1 MKKLHFS
8 FFFLLLVATIIS
20 CKKDTVAD
28 DASQNPTSTTAQYS
42 ITCPSNPT
50 TTGTYTALVPLTTA
64 NTVSITIN
72 VTKIG
77 TYDVTTTNNGVTFT
91 ASGSFTAVG
100 ANTLLLKGAGTPT
113 SQGLYNYSITSSNG
127 VVCLFYINYGVIFN
141 TCNVANNTS
150 VANAGG
156 LGANVYTSVSGFG
169 SGGNYTIN
177 TTSNSNENLTIRF
190 IGDNAPVPG
199 NYTST
204 GGYFPSDATNV
215 AVFHGLFP
223 QTIVMK
229 QNFLVNVALVNGK
242 TQITYCSCNFFNPY
256 GAFTITISG
265 KITLP

>member
-1 MKKLHFS
+1 MKKLNFS
-8 FFFLLLVATIIS
+8 FLFLLLVSIIS
-20 CKKDTVAD
+20 CKKDTAVD
-28 DASQNPTSTTAQYS
+28 DATQLSNNKAEYS
-42 ITCPSNPT
+42 ITCPSILT
-50 TTGTYTALVPLTTA
+50 TTGTFTALVPLTTA
-64 NTVSITIN
+64 NTVSISIN
-72 VTKIG
+72 VIKIG
-77 TYDVTTTNNGVTFT
+77 TYNFTTTNNGVTFS
-91 ASGSFTAVG
+91 ASGSFAALG
-100 ANTLLLKGAGTPT
+100 ANTLILKGTGTPT
-113 SQGLYNYSITSSNG
+113 SQGLYNYSISSSNG
-127 VVCLFYINYGVIFN
+127 VACLFYINYGVIFN
-141 TCNVANNTS
+141 TCNVVNNTS

-156 LGANVYTSVSGFG
+156 LGGNVYTSVSGFG

-190 IGDNAPVPG
+190 IGNDAPVPG

-204 GGYFPSDATNV
+204 GGYFASDATNV

>member
-1 MKKLHFS
+1 M
-8 FFFLLLVATIIS
+8 LLLFVFVTIVS
-20 CKKDTVAD
+20 CKKDNTDSVEATNG
-28 DASQNPTSTTAQYS
+28 AAEYS
-42 ITCPSNPT
+42 VTCPSIPT
-50 TTGTYTALVPLTTA
+50 TTGTFTALVPLTTA
-64 NTVSITIN
+64 NTVSISIN
-72 VTKIG
+72 VIKIG
-77 TYDVTTTNNGVTFT
+77 SYNVTTTNNGVTFT
-91 ASGSFTAVG
+91 ASGSFTVLG

-127 VVCLFYINYGVIFN
+127 VACLFYINYGVIFN

-150 VANAGG
+150 IANAGG